1 MPPVVA
7 LAATPVPAPPSYQQV
22 ALAPPTPTGIRAV
35 RRRRGGGRFL
45 GTAAVLVLAGVA
57 AVPLYR
63 RLPWSLRAQITP
75 ASAPAQAPA
84 PPVNPLTSA
93 AAPPAPTEAES
104 KATRARAAT
113 ADVERLLAGGPS
125 FDKRAAL
132 DDGLRRMRAAGA
144 TADADKLAARARA
157 GLIKAAEAELD
168 SGELEAG
175 VEHYKAAAKLA
186 PEESDTTALAEA
198 IRVRALAALVQG
210 HDAEAAVRLARQ
222 GLVVAGDQAPAHA
235 LLADMLYA
243 ARDYQES
250 VAEYRAALAGAP
262 DDAAVKRGLDRAR
275 KKLGQDKAKA
285 AASSPRP
292 RTRSRAA
299 AAGAEASPAEDKAAD
314 SETASPPSEPAAE

>member
-84 PPVNPLTSA
+84 PPVNPLTAA

-104 KATRARAAT
+104 KAARARAA
-113 ADVERLLAGGPS
+113 
-125 FDKRAAL
+125 
-132 DDGLRRMRAAGA
+132 
-144 TADADKLAARARA
+144 
-157 GLIKAAEAELD
+157 LIKVAEAELD

-186 PEESDTTALAEA
+186 PEESDTAALAEA
-198 IRVRALAALVQG
+198 IRLRALAALVQG

-250 VAEYRAALAGAP
+250 VAEYRAALEGAP
-262 DDAAVKRGLDRAR
+262 DDAVLKRGLDRAR

-292 RTRSRAA
+292 RPRSRAA

-314 SETASPPSEPAAE
+314 TETASPPSEPAAE

>member
-1 MPPVVA
+1 
-7 LAATPVPAPPSYQQV
+7 
-22 ALAPPTPTGIRAV
+22 
-35 RRRRGGGRFL
+35 
-45 GTAAVLVLAGVA
+45 VA
-57 AVPLYR
+57 AVPIYR
-63 RLPWSLRAQITP
+63 RLPWSLRAQITRV
-75 ASAPAQAPA
+75 SAPAQAPA
-84 PPVNPLTSA
+84 PPVNPVTGA
-93 AAPPAPTEAES
+93 AAPPAPSEAES
-104 KATRARAAT
+104 KAARARAAT

-144 TADADKLAARARA
+144 TADADRLAARARA

-186 PEESDTTALAEA
+186 PEESDTAALVEA
-198 IRVRALAALVQG
+198 IRLRALAALVQG

-222 GLVVAGDQAPAHA
+222 GLVVAGDQPPAHG

-243 ARDYQES
+243 ARDYEES
-250 VAEYRAALAGAP
+250 VAEYRAALAGTP
-262 DDAAVKRGLDRAR
+262 DDAALKRGLDRAR